1 MKKTC
6 LFLTLLTAIVV
17 SVGFYRGWFSVSGSR
32 DAVSQKVDVSLT
44 VDPEKAEADAE
55 LVKDKA
61 KDLTGSG
68 ADIIETSK

>member
-6 LFLTLLTAIVV
+6 LFLTLLTGIVV
-17 SVGFYRGWFSVSGSR
+17 SVGFYRGWISVSGSR